1 MYKHAN
7 VNLIGVMPDN
17 VIPSI
22 DETKDK
28 GKDQV
33 FIYFREDGDLYL
45 FDTTL
50 EHEFNL
56 FTLPLPD
63 NT

>member
-1 MYKHAN
+1 MHPKVN
-7 VNLIGVMPDN
+7 VNLIGTMPDG

-22 DETKDK
+22 EETKDK

-33 FIYFREDGDLYL
+33 FIYFRNDGNLYL
-45 FDTTL
+45 FDAVKDY
-50 EHEFNL
+50 EFDL
-56 FTLPLPD
+56 FNLPLPD